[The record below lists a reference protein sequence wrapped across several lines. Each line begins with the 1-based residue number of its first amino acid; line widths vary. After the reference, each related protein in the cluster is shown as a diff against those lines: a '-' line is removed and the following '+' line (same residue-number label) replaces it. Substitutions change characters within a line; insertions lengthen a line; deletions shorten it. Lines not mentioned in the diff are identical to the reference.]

1 MRLIISESEKNRIK
15 GLYLNEQDRNPSNA
29 DAHPDLDELG
39 WDDYWEFPQ
48 WQTWFNANVS
58 KYGKSKAQEKFV
70 RSWSAAAEGF
80 EDGEENDMDE
90 EWLKSNG
97 LWNSSSSEVYTP
109 NEFFIASQN
118 QNQYQNKLD
127 NKSEVKSE
135 GLLPMISSPKLK
147 QWLKCE
153 EGVNT
158 ADEKCAPKLKS
169 YRIASESSDT
179 IGYGHHGEDVDKLYT
194 TITRSKAEQLLDSDI
209 KENSDCVNRI
219 LQEWKDKGIKS
230 YAVTQGQFDAMV
242 SFAFN
247 AGCTSLRKSHFIQQT
262 KVGNH
267 NKAAELIKNENVFL
281 GGHKGRR
288 ERESNMYLNSK
299 YETKTD

>member
-15 GLYLNEQDRNPSNA
+15 GLYEQDRDPSNA
-29 DAHPDLDELG
+29 DSQPDLDELF

-70 RSWSAAAEGF
+70 RSWAAASEGF
-80 EDGEENDMDE
+80 EDGEENGMDE

-97 LWNSSSSEVYTP
+97 LWNSSSGEVYTP

-135 GLLPMISSPKLK
+135 VKSEGPLPMIASPKLK
-147 QWLKCE
+147 PWLKCE
-153 EGVNT
+153 EGSQYN
-158 ADEKCAPKLKS
+158 KCEPNLVA
-169 YRIASESSDT
+169 YRIPGETSDT
-179 IGYGHHGEDVDKLYT
+179 VGYGHHGEDVAKLYKK
-194 TITRSKAEQLLDSDI
+194 ITRSKAEQLLDADI
-209 KENSDCVNRI
+209 EENSACVNRI

-230 YAVTQGQFDAMV
+230 YAITQGQFDAMV

-247 AGCTSLRKSHFIQQT
+247 AGCTSLRTSKFIQQT

-281 GGHKGRR
+281 GGHESRR
-288 ERESNMYLNSK
+288 EKESNMYLNGQ
-299 YETKTD
+299 Y